1 MRSEIQYTVVIA
13 VLLWI
18 KEWFIKTAVDG
29 DAGGFE
35 W

>member
-13 VLLWI
+13 VLLWL
-18 KEWFIKTAVDG
+18 KEWFIKTAADG
-29 DAGGFE
+29 DVGGFE